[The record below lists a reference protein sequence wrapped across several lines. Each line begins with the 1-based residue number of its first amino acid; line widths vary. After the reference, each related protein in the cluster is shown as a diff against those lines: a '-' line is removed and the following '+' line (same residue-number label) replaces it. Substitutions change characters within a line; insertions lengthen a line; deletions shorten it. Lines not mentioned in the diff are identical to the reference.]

1 MPVNKWLV
9 ALTVMLPTLIEIIDM
24 SIVIVSL
31 GHIRGSLSAGVDEST
46 WIITSYLVSNAVIIP
61 MSGWLSRLIGR
72 KRYLI
77 SSVALFTI
85 SSFMCGS
92 SRTLN
97 ILIFF
102 RILQGIAGGGLQ
114 PLAQAILL
122 ETFPVEQHGIAMAI
136 YGIGIMFGPIIG
148 PLLGGWITDNWSW
161 PWIFYINIPIGIVS
175 IIMAMFFIID
185 PGYMR
190 AVRMKIDFM
199 GILLLAIGIGCLQ
212 FILDRGERHDWFES
226 DLIFWLAIVSL
237 TALTFFVVVE
247 LLFAEHP
254 VVNLTLFKKISFTMG
269 NIVMFFTFF
278 NLFGSI
284 TLLPIYVQT
293 LMGYTATLAG
303 LVLAPGGV
311 ATMITMPVVGRF
323 VNIVSPKLILALGI
337 LVCSYST
344 YLMSGFNLQADFV
357 SIAWPRIVLGFG
369 MGFTVI
375 PLMTLTLSNIRKE
388 EMGNA
393 TAIFNTLRNLGGSF
407 GVAIATTMISRRAQM
422 HHLHLVEHMSPFDHE
437 YQQAASQAARYLF
450 LRGWDSFSS
459 GYAGLSA
466 IYREL
471 VRQGSMLAFND
482 VFYMLSVFM
491 ILTLPLLVF
500 IRRAKVEDEH

>member
-1 MPVNKWLV
+1 MTVNKWLV

-61 MSGWLSRLIGR
+61 MSGWLSRLVGR
-72 KRYLI
+72 KKYLI
-77 SSVALFTI
+77 LSVSLFTL
-85 SSFMCGS
+85 SSLMCGS
-92 SRTLN
+92 SRSLN
-97 ILIFF
+97 LLIIF

-122 ETFPVEQHGIAMAI
+122 ETFPVQQHGIAMAI

-161 PWIFYINIPIGIVS
+161 PWIFYINVPIGILSV
-175 IIMAMFFIID
+175 IMAIFFIID
-185 PGYMR
+185 PPYMK
-190 AVRMKIDFM
+190 AVRMKIDFI

-212 FILDRGERHDWFES
+212 FILDRGERYDWFAS
-226 DLIFWLAIVSL
+226 DLIFWLAIMSL
-237 TALTFFVVVE
+237 TSLTLFIVVE

-254 VVNLTLFKKISFTMG
+254 VVNLRLFREISFTMG
-269 NIVMFFTFF
+269 NIIMFFTFF

-323 VNIVSPKLILALGI
+323 VNLINPKLILALGI
-337 LVCSYST
+337 LICSYST
-344 YLMSGFNLQADFV
+344 NLMSGFNLNADFI

-375 PLMTLTLSNIRKE
+375 PLMTLTLSSIKKE

-407 GVAIATTMISRRAQM
+407 GVAFVTTMISRHAQM
-422 HHLHLVEHMSPFDHE
+422 HHLHLVEHMSPFDYE
-437 YQQAASQAARYLF
+437 YQRAVSQAAEFLF
-450 LRGWDSFSS
+450 QKGWDNF
-459 GYAGLSA
+459 GAYYAGLAS
-466 IYREL
+466 IYKEL
-471 VRQGSMLAFND
+471 IRQATMMAFND
-482 VFYMLSVFM
+482 AFYMLSIFM
-491 ILTLPLLVF
+491 ILTLPLL
-500 IRRAKVEDEH
+500 ILIGRN